1 MTRRI
6 RNVIVGAVIAVAVWV
21 VWSFVRH
28 AILDGSLVFE
38 NIGRSVPAALLGAIA
53 GYFIT
58 RRTPTA
64 TSETAAISTL
74 EPSLSIDEP
83 SMPAADDLPFR
94 GVGVDKSG

>member
-6 RNVIVGAVIAVAVWV
+6 RNVVVGAVVAVAVWV

-38 NIGRSVPAALLGAIA
+38 NIGRSIPAALLGAIA

-64 TSETAAISTL
+64 TSETAATSTL
-74 EPSLSIDEP
+74 ESSLSIDEP
-83 SMPAADDLPFR
+83 SMPATDDPSFR
-94 GVGVDKSG
+94 SVRLDKSG

>member
-6 RNVIVGAVIAVAVWV
+6 RNVVVGAVVAVAVWV

-38 NIGRSVPAALLGAIA
+38 NIGRSIPAALLGAIA

-58 RRTPTA
+58 RRPPTA
-64 TSETAAISTL
+64 SETAATSNLEST
-74 EPSLSIDEP
+74 LSIDKP
-83 SMPAADDLPFR
+83 SMPATDDLPFR

>member
-38 NIGRSVPAALLGAIA
+38 NVGRSIPAALLGAIA

-64 TSETAAISTL
+64 TSETAATSTL
-74 EPSLSIDEP
+74 ESSLSIDEP
-83 SMPAADDLPFR
+83 SMPATDDPSFR
-94 GVGVDKSG
+94 SVRLDKSG

>member
-6 RNVIVGAVIAVAVWV
+6 RNVVVGALIAVAVWV

-38 NIGRSVPAALLGAIA
+38 NVGRSIPAALLGAIA

-58 RRTPTA
+58 RRPPTA
-64 TSETAAISTL
+64 SETAAISTL
-74 EPSLSIDEP
+74 EPTLSIDKP
-83 SMPAADDLPFR
+83 SMPASDDLPFR

>member
-1 MTRRI
+1 
-6 RNVIVGAVIAVAVWV
+6 VIAVAVWV

-38 NIGRSVPAALLGAIA
+38 NIGRSIPAALLGAIA

-64 TSETAAISTL
+64 TSETAATSTL
-74 EPSLSIDEP
+74 ESSLSIDEP
-83 SMPAADDLPFR
+83 SMPATDDPSFR
-94 GVGVDKSG
+94 SVRLDKSG

>member
-1 MTRRI
+1 
-6 RNVIVGAVIAVAVWV
+6 VWV

-38 NIGRSVPAALLGAIA
+38 NIGRSIPAALLGAIA

-64 TSETAAISTL
+64 SETAAISTL
-74 EPSLSIDEP
+74 EPTLSIDEP
-83 SMPAADDLPFR
+83 SMPATDDPSFR
-94 GVGVDKSG
+94 SVRLDKSG